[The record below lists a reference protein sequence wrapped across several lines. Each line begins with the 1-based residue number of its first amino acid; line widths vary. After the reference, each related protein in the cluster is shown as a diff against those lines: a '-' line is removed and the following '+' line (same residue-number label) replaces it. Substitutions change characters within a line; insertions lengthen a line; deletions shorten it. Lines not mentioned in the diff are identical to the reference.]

1 MTIEIC
7 KLLYMDTDSFIYEL
21 KCNDVYA
28 EMIKTDISRFD
39 TSEYAVDN
47 NYLIPQANEEKMCF
61 LKDEANGKI
70 VTHFV
75 GLRSK
80 MYTNKVQG
88 GKVLKK
94 SKGVKTNVVKNKIGF
109 EDYLAC
115 LKEFKQITT
124 SQRCIRSYAHNVF
137 SIEQSKV
144 ALSPYDD
151 KRYLIPVS
159 FETLPC
165 GHQDAKE

>member
-39 TSEYAVDN
+39 TSEYVVDN
-47 NYLIPQANEEKMCF
+47 NYLIPQANEKKLGF
-61 LKDEANGKI
+61 LKDEANEKI

-88 GKVLKK
+88 GKVVKK
-94 SKGVKTNVVKNKIGF
+94 SKGVKTNFVKNKIGF

-115 LKEFKQITT
+115 LKEF
-124 SQRCIRSYAHNVF
+124 
-137 SIEQSKV
+137 
-144 ALSPYDD
+144 
-151 KRYLIPVS
+151 
-159 FETLPC
+159 
-165 GHQDAKE
+165 